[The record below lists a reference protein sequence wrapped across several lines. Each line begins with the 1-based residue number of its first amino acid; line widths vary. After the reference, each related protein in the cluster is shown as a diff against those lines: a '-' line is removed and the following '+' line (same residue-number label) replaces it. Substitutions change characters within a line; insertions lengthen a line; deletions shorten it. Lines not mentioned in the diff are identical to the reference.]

1 MDSMGMGMRME
12 MEMGSMEEMRM
23 RITDPR
29 TAHCYHER
37 CRRRGAE
44 ERLEATVSAPRYL
57 AAEGD

>member
-1 MDSMGMGMRME
+1 MGMRME